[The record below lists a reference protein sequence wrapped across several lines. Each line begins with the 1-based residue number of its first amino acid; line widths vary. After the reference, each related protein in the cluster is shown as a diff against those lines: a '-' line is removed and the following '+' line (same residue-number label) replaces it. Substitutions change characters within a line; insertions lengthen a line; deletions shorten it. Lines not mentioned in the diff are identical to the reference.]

1 MLKPALLLAA
11 VAAIA
16 LPAAVAEPLNY
27 NIVEFA
33 ESASLEIPRDTMS
46 VFLRVHE
53 EGRNRNAVN
62 TAFMKKFN
70 SLNRKAATGSGFKT
84 ELLFRRAFPRYEYTN
99 NKREQSGW
107 EEEALVKVT
116 GKNFDA
122 LNKLIA
128 SVQNEASLDNIKFS
142 VSKEKREDAVDR
154 ASKAAL
160 LRFKDRAST
169 LTKIM
174 GFNHYK
180 IVRIDLGQIGNRSAQ
195 ETEPMMMRSAKSAM
209 AEDVS
214 ALPETASPGME
225 EISITVRGSI
235 QM

>member
-1 MLKPALLLAA
+1 MLKPALILAA
-11 VAAIA
+11 VASTAP
-16 LPAAVAEPLNY
+16 PAAVAEPLNY

-70 SLNRKAATGSGFKT
+70 NLNRKTATGSDFKT
-84 ELLFRRAFPRYEYTN
+84 ELLFRKAFPRYEYTN
-99 NKREQSGW
+99 NKRVQSGW
-107 EEEALVKVT
+107 EEEALIKVT

-122 LNKLIA
+122 LNNLIA
-128 SVQNEASLDNIKFS
+128 SAQNEANLDDIRFS

-154 ASKAAL
+154 VSKAAL

-180 IVRIDLGQIGNRSAQ
+180 IVRIDLGQIGNRSAE

-209 AEDVS
+209 AEDAA
-214 ALPETASPGME
+214 ALPETTSPGME